1 MDIFSKAKRSEIM
14 SKIKSK
20 NTGPEKLIKKAMIKG
35 KIGGFVRGDKVF
47 GRPDFIFPK
56 HKLAVFIDGKFWHGY
71 KYSEIKNKLT
81 PYWKEKLSK
90 NIRRDKVV
98 NARLKKE
105 GWNVIRFWDYEVK
118 KDSERCVGIIK
129 RVIN

>member
-20 NTGPEKLIKKAMIKG
+20 NTGPEKLIKKAMITG

-56 HKLAVFIDGKFWHGY
+56 SKLAVFVDGKFWHGY
-71 KYSEIKNKLT
+71 KYLKLKNKLT

-90 NIRRDKVV
+90 NIKRDKIV
-98 NARLKKE
+98 NARLKKD
-105 GWNVIRFWDYEVK
+105 GWNVVRFWDYEVK
-118 KDSERCVGIIK
+118 KDSERCIGIIK
-129 RVIN
+129 KMIN